1 MSVAEVE
8 ASYEELAEEAPEAPE
23 EAPVKRKPGRPP
35 GSKNKPKTPPPPEP
49 ESVTPAEPVA
59 PVMRKPGRPQGSKN
73 KPKNPPQSAEPE
85 SVTPAAP
92 KEPQES
98 QLLPVLDV
106 EFDEGPGGAGPPAR
120 PRSAK
125 TPRARKP
132 AQPVRLTRSRTTGGD
147 DYDLLHYV
155 AEAARAYG
163 AQERLKR
170 QDFYNRYLPIG

>member
-1 MSVAEVE
+1 MSVVDTE
-8 ASYEELAEEAPEAPE
+8 ASYEELSADAPKAAPEEAPE

-35 GSKNKPKTPPPPEP
+35 GSKNKPKAPPPEP
-49 ESVTPAEPVA
+49 ESVTPEPEPAEPASPA
-59 PVMRKPGRPQGSKN
+59 PASPAPAPPAPAPQI
-73 KPKNPPQSAEPE
+73 
-85 SVTPAAP
+85 PA
-92 KEPQES
+92 
-98 QLLPVLDV
+98 LDV
-106 EFDEGPGGAGPPAR
+106 EFDEGPGGAGPP
-120 PRSAK
+120 PKSAK
-125 TPRARKP
+125 TRARKP